1 MTTTTAPAPTS
12 VPTTSG
18 GPTMLRLFRSELLK
32 ITTTNTWWIFALA
45 SILGTGIALTV
56 NLIQAHFLLKGDLS
70 DIGGAGEGPGAAD
83 AAANLALQRNV
94 VAQAANIFT
103 SGQFFGG
110 LFAMLL
116 AILLITNEYHHLTA
130 TTTFLTTPHRTM
142 VVVAKFLVAMVA
154 SGFFWLMS
162 TVLSLVAGIIYFNAD
177 DLPSHLGD
185 WDITRAMLLNLMVFA
200 LWAVFGIGVGALI
213 RNQLGA
219 TITATVLYVVG
230 TQVAQL
236 VFFLIHEFW
245 IKKDWVLTAMVIV
258 PAQAAAIAVSPT
270 KTYVQSP
277 PQWVGVA
284 VLVGYGLILGTI
296 GTLIIRKRDIS

>member
-1 MTTTTAPAPTS
+1 MTTTAPVLAPRSTDLT
-12 VPTTSG
+12 PR
-18 GPTMLRLFRSELLK
+18 GPVLLRLMKSEYLK
-32 ITTTNTWWIFALA
+32 IITTNSWWIFALSA
-45 SILGTGIALTV
+45 LLATAIALTV
-56 NLIQAHFLLKGDLS
+56 NLLQAHFLLTSSPAEL
-70 DIGGAGEGPGAAD
+70 AGEGVDADTAAT
-83 AAANLALQRNV
+83 LALQASV

-116 AILLITNEYHHLTA
+116 AILLITNEYHHQTA
-130 TTTFLTTPHRTM
+130 TTTFLTTPHRTL
-142 VVVAKFLVAMVA
+142 VVVAKFLVAMIA
-154 SGFFWLMS
+154 SGFFWLIA
-162 TVLSLVAGIIYFNAD
+162 TVLSIIAGIIFFQAEN
-177 DLPSHLGD
+177 LPNHLGD

-200 LWAVFGIGVGALI
+200 LWAVFGIGIGALI

-219 TITATVLYVVG
+219 TLTATVLYVVG
-230 TQVAQL
+230 TQVAQI

-277 PQWVGVA
+277 PQWVGAA
-284 VLVGYGLILGTI
+284 VLIGYGLLLGAI